1 MAAGYPPPSPSPP
14 SLFSMPASSAT
25 TVKTMAAAVEAARD
39 PASLPR
45 RPCGEERSWRA
56 DRGAAQ
62 RRGAAA
68 AGRPRCGAAE
78 RSGLGGP
85 SAMTGGA
92 RGGQAR
98 RQAERA
104 AGQAAARQAAEVRTR
119 AAGRSAAGSTEAT
132 AARPSPA
139 PAVSTS
145 GARSS
150 CSRAR
155 CASAAAAAAAAAAD
169 AMAAALRRARSSRAR
184 MRTAGR
190 PSSGIRAWEEAGR
203 NCRRRAPPPSPAAA
217 SSLVELRRPR
227 SSSSKLRAGAGAK
240 RIHRRGA
247 EQAVGAARS
256 SWRELGWCAGPP
268 AVVRSRRRRAPGE
281 SWGGARNRRQ

>member
-25 TVKTMAAAVEAARD
+25 TVETMAAAVEAARD

-45 RPCGEERSWRA
+45 RPCGEERPRRA

-104 AGQAAARQAAEVRTR
+104 AGQAAARQAAEVRAR
-119 AAGRSAAGSTEAT
+119 AAGRSAAGGAEAT

-139 PAVSTS
+139 PAVS
-145 GARSS
+145 
-150 CSRAR
+150 
-155 CASAAAAAAAAAAD
+155 AAAAAAADAD

-203 NCRRRAPPPSPAAA
+203 NFRRRAPPPAPAAA

-268 AVVRSRRRRAPGE
+268 AVVRSRWRGTGRGRRSLATQD
-281 SWGGARNRRQ
+281 SGGGCKDRWTKRG